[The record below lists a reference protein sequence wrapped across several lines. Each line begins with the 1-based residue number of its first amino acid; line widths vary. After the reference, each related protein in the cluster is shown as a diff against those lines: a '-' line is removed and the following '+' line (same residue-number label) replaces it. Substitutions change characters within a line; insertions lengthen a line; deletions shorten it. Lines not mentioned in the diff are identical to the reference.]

1 MNTTNQ
7 LLVGIRNILKMS
19 KNESFAMY
27 TTTSGADV
35 KIDGEI
41 VVGSKVFVIDENGTE
56 SPAPSGEHELVG
68 VAKIIVTDGV
78 ISEIM
83 PIEEE
88 PSVEIEI
95 ETGKTEEMAD
105 ESSVE
110 LAVEPTQPMIDHA
123 KEMESMS
130 ERITK
135 LETMLADLMSQI
147 GGMSKINEKMSSMLE
162 KISLVPTDNPTKP
175 ESFSNSKKDERMA
188 RFEALKSVLN
198 NK

>member
-1 MNTTNQ
+1 MNATNQ

-68 VAKIIVTDGV
+68 VAKIVVTDGV

-95 ETGKTEEMAD
+95 ETGKTEEMSD

-110 LAVEPTQPMIDHA
+110 LAVEPTEPMVDHS
-123 KEMESMS
+123 KEMESMA

-175 ESFSNSKKDERMA
+175 ESFSSSKKDEKMA

>member
-7 LLVGIRNILKMS
+7 LLVGIRNILKMAKS
-19 KNESFAMY
+19 ESFAMY

-41 VVGSKVFVIDENGTE
+41 VVGSKVFVVDENGTE

-83 PIEEE
+83 PIEDE
-88 PSVEIEI
+88 PSVEIEV
-95 ETGKTEEMAD
+95 EAEKTEEMSD
-105 ESSVE
+105 ESTE
-110 LAVEPTQPMIDHA
+110 EMAVEPPTGVDYKTEI
-123 KEMESMS
+123 ESMA

-135 LETMLADLMSQI
+135 LETMIADLMLQI

-175 ESFSNSKKDERMA
+175 ESFSNSKKDEKMA

>member
-1 MNTTNQ
+1 MNATNH
-7 LLVGIRNILKMS
+7 LLVGIRNILKMN
-19 KNESFAMY
+19 KTESFAMY
-27 TTTSGADV
+27 TTASGTDV

-41 VVGSKVFVIDENGTE
+41 VVGAKVFVIGENETE

-68 VAKIIVTDGV
+68 VAKIVVTDGV

-83 PIEEE
+83 PIEDE

-95 ETGKTEEMAD
+95 ESGKTEEMAD
-105 ESSVE
+105 ESSGE
-110 LAVEPTQPMIDHA
+110 LANEPAEPIIDHA
-123 KEMESMS
+123 KEMESMA

-135 LETMLADLMSQI
+135 LETMIADLMSQI

-162 KISLVPTDNPTKP
+162 KISLVPTETPTKP
-175 ESFSNSKKDERMA
+175 ESFSNSKKDEKMA